1 MGGEHARRP
10 KRNPLTAEEVAEI
23 IALKK
28 RRAHVRLHRFKR
40 TRAYKLLNIFN
51 IACFFI
57 YLELLICFYGP
68 CLFTEHQSRKLTV
81 NYSEIFDEPGK
92 QRVSDIEIE
101 AAPSGAIYRFVVN
114 EPREIPPDDVIFYT
128 GEDYLL
134 RKELKGV
141 FEGEEESYRL
151 FAATPVLFLAALVL
165 VACFLGFF
173 HNLNEYAYSLT
184 AISVLNALTL
194 LAILCY

>member
-1 MGGEHARRP
+1 MAGEHARRP

-40 TRAYKLLNIFN
+40 TRAYKMLNIFN
-51 IACFFI
+51 IACFFV

-68 CLFTEHQSRKLTV
+68 CLYTEHQSSKLTV
-81 NYSEIFDEPGK
+81 NYSERFNDDGK
-92 QRVSDIEIE
+92 QLVSDIEIE
-101 AAPSGAIYRFVVN
+101 AISGKKYRFVVN
-114 EPREIPPDDVIFYT
+114 EAREIPPDDFVFYT

-141 FEGEEESYRL
+141 FEGEEKMYRL
-151 FAATPVLFLAALVL
+151 FTASPIMFLATLVL

-173 HNLNEYAYSLT
+173 HNLNQYAYSLT

>member
-1 MGGEHARRP
+1 MAGEHARRP
-10 KRNPLTAEEVAEI
+10 RRNPLTAEEVAEI

-28 RRAHVRLHRFKR
+28 RTAHVRLHRFKR

-51 IACFFI
+51 IACFFV

-68 CLFTEHQSRKLTV
+68 CLFTEHQSKKLTV
-81 NYSEIFDEPGK
+81 NYSERFDESGK
-92 QRVSDIEIE
+92 QRVSDFEIE
-101 AAPSGAIYRFVVN
+101 ATSGSQYRFVVN
-114 EPREIPPDDVIFYT
+114 EAREIPPDDIFFYT

-141 FEGEEESYRL
+141 FSGEEKTYRL
-151 FAATPVLFLAALVL
+151 FAASPVLFLAALVL

-184 AISVLNALTL
+184 AISVLNALTI